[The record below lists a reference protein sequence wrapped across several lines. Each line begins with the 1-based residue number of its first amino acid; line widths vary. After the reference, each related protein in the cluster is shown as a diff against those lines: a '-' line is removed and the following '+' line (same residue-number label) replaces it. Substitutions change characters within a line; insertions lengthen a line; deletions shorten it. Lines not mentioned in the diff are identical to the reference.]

1 MVHTV
6 PVRRPPIRPAVLALV
21 AGLLLASCSST
32 DGRTLPPPDPDRTTT
47 STSSPGVSSPSDGG
61 GEVIDSFALG
71 SAAFADGDAIPAR
84 HTCAGEGLSP
94 ALDWAL
100 TPPAAELA
108 LVVRD
113 QDAAGF
119 VHWVLTGIDPLIQ
132 GIGEDGVPEG
142 SVEAAND
149 AGGLGWTPPCPPS
162 GTHTYVFT
170 LHVLPEPLAL
180 TPGMPARE
188 AAEMVEGAS
197 SAQTA
202 LTGTVTAA

>member
-1 MVHTV
+1 MPV
-6 PVRRPPIRPAVLALV
+6 PRPLLAPVVALGLGSLLV
-21 AGLLLASCSST
+21 ACSST
-32 DGRTLPPPDPDRTTT
+32 DGRTLPSPDPDRTTT
-47 STSSPGVSSPSDGG
+47 SAAGPDVGQPSDGG
-61 GEVIDSFALG
+61 AVIDSFALG

-100 TPPAAELA
+100 SPPAAELA

-113 QDAAGF
+113 QDADGF

-142 SVEAAND
+142 SVEAGND
-149 AGGLGWTPPCPPS
+149 AGGLGWTPPCPPR
-162 GTHTYVFT
+162 GTHAYVFT

-180 TPGMPARE
+180 APGMPARE
-188 AAEMVEGAS
+188 AAQLVEGAS

-202 LTGTVTAA
+202 LTGTVTAG

>member
-6 PVRRPPIRPAVLALV
+6 AVRRPPITSAVPLVVVLVLA
-21 AGLLLASCSST
+21 ACSST

-47 STSSPGVSSPSDGG
+47 SVSAPVVGSPSDDGA
-61 GEVIDSFALG
+61 VIDSFALG
-71 SAAFADGDAIPAR
+71 SAAFADGDAIPTR

-100 TPPAAELA
+100 APPAAELA

-113 QDAAGF
+113 QDAEGF
-119 VHWVLTGIDPLIQ
+119 VHWVLTGIDPLVQ

-142 SVEAAND
+142 SVEAGND
-149 AGGLGWTPPCPPS
+149 AGGIGWTPPCPPS

-170 LHVLPEPLAL
+170 LHALPEPLAL
-180 TPGMPARE
+180 TPGLPARE
-188 AAEMVEGAS
+188 AAGLVEGAS

-202 LTGTVTAA
+202 LTGTVTAG